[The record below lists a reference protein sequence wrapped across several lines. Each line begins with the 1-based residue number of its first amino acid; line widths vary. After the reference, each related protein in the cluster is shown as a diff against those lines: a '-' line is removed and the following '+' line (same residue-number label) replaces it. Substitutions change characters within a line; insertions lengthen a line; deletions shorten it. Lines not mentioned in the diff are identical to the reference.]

1 MMDDVVSTNIIR
13 IMHKNREVFFRTT
26 MIDGT
31 IESQCTYIVNSL
43 VAQTNL
49 NIHYNPMN
57 AIIVI
62 SHVIPHLFHLLQK
75 QVVHRNHR
83 LHDV

>member
-31 IESQCTYIVNSL
+31 IESQCAYIVNSL
-43 VAQTNL
+43 VA
-49 NIHYNPMN
+49 
-57 AIIVI
+57 
-62 SHVIPHLFHLLQK
+62 
-75 QVVHRNHR
+75 
-83 LHDV
+83 